1 MVNVVNAPYAG
12 TMLEHIERNAAE
24 HPELVAAIDGDT
36 KYTWSRYR
44 DRARAVALALIDLG
58 VAPGD
63 SVGLHMGNR
72 IEHVV
77 SDIGALMAGATPTTY
92 YSTLASDQLT
102 YVAGDSAATVVVTD
116 AAHLPR
122 WQSIRDQLPK
132 LRHVVVVDLDPSVEL
147 PDGVH
152 RFDDLVDAAEREVGH
167 RAGEVEAT
175 MAGVR
180 PEDTLTIVYTSGTT
194 GHPKGTII
202 THAGVLWVLSR
213 LFGQLESERGDT
225 STVGWAALS
234 YLPLAHI
241 AERMLSYYLA
251 LRQTLTV
258 TYVRDATQLT
268 GALAAARPH
277 VFLGV
282 PRIWEKIHGALRE
295 RAAGE
300 QNPVR
305 RALMSAAITVAR
317 SVGMARL
324 EQRVPSPLTRI
335 AHPVLERLV
344 YRRIRSALGL
354 DRVELALVGAA
365 PIAPEVLAF
374 FFGLGIQIIEAYGMT
389 ETSAALSVTPMNAP
403 RLGSVGKALDG
414 VELRIAEDGEIL
426 ARGPNITPGYLN
438 RPEATAEAIDEQ
450 GWLHT
455 GDLGSIDGDGYLRVT
470 GRKKE
475 LIITAGGKNLSPGNI
490 ELAISGRSDLIGT
503 VYVHGDAKPYLVA
516 LITLDPMGWR
526 DWCTARGIEAD
537 TVADV
542 IADQRVRAEVS
553 RAVEEGNALLARVEQ
568 IKSWTLLDKLWDSES
583 GELTPTMKLKRP
595 VVRERYDAEIEDLYV
610 STPTGRV
617 ST

>member
-1 MVNVVNAPYAG
+1 MGNAPYAG
-12 TMLEHIERNAAE
+12 TLLEHIERNATE
-24 HPELVAAIDGDT
+24 HPDLVAAIDGGRN
-36 KYTWSRYR
+36 YTWLRYR

-77 SDIGALMAGATPTTY
+77 SDIGALMAGATPTTF
-92 YSTLASDQLT
+92 YSTLAADQLT
-102 YVAGDSAATVVVTD
+102 YVAGDSAATVVVVD
-116 AAHLPR
+116 AAQLSR

-132 LRHVVVVDLDPSVEL
+132 LRHVVVVDLDRSADL
-147 PDGVH
+147 PAGVH
-152 RFDDLVDAAEREVGH
+152 RFDELVDAAESQLDSRG
-167 RAGEVEAT
+167 GEVEAT
-175 MAGVR
+175 ASGVR

-202 THAGVLWVLSR
+202 THAGVLWVLDR
-213 LFGQLESERGDT
+213 LFGQLEMARGET

-251 LRQTLTV
+251 LRQALTV

-268 GALAAARPH
+268 MVLGATRPH

-300 QNPVR
+300 QSPVR
-305 RALMSAAITVAR
+305 RALMSSAISVAR

-324 EQRVPSPLTRI
+324 EQRTPDLPTRL

-354 DRVELALVGAA
+354 DRVQLALTGAA

-374 FFGLGIQIIEAYGMT
+374 FSGLGIPIIEAYGMT
-389 ETSAALSVTPMNAP
+389 ETSAALSVTPLDAP

-438 RPEATAEAIDEQ
+438 RPEATAEAIDED

-455 GDLGSIDGDGYLRVT
+455 GDLGSIDAEGYLRVT

-490 ELAISGRSDLIGT
+490 ELAISGRSDVLGT
-503 VYVHGDAKPYLVA
+503 VYVYGDAKPYLVA

-526 DWCTARGIEAD
+526 DWCTARGIE
-537 TVADV
+537 VASV
-542 IADQRVRAEVS
+542 AEAVADQRVRDEVS

-568 IKSWTLLDKLWDSES
+568 IKNWTLLDKLWDSES

-595 VVRERYDAEIEDLYV
+595 VVLERYRAEIEDLYV
-610 STPTGRV
+610 STPAGRV
-617 ST
+617 AI